1 MESKVEIP
9 KIKVYIKIDE
19 NKVIKRIESEISSPY
34 IDFSDWIMIDEGYG
48 DKYALAQGNYLEK
61 GIIDEKSR
69 HNYKYDDKLVE
80 LTEEEK
86 DTLFPVVAPVP
97 TLEERT
103 KATEDT
109 LLMLIDMQTGGI

>member
-1 MESKVEIP
+1 MGGIETVKTKVYAKVE
-9 KIKVYIKIDE
+9 E
-19 NKVIKRIESEISSPY
+19 NKIIKRIESDISSSY
-34 IDFSDWIMIDEGYG
+34 IDFTDWIKIDEGVG
-48 DKYALAQGNYLEK
+48 DKYALAQNNYLKKGLMDEK
-61 GIIDEKSR
+61 GR
-69 HNYKYDDKLVE
+69 YNYKYDTKLVE

-86 DTLFPVVAPVP
+86 NIFFPVVPPVP